1 MKWLFFFL
9 GNRNFIRSRDR
20 DMTIIALRVLARIL
34 FLLHAEQE
42 AADKDIKQGCV
53 WPKLSSQKMTF
64 FFVKRETPILF
75 SVNCEIERTNLFSV
89 KHDLD
94 LFLPRS

>member
-1 MKWLFFFL
+1 
-9 GNRNFIRSRDR
+9 
-20 DMTIIALRVLARIL
+20 MTIIALRVLARIL

-64 FFVKRETPILF
+64 FFVKREMPILF
-75 SVNCEIERTNLFSV
+75 PVNCEIERTANLFSV
-89 KHDLD
+89 KPDID
-94 LFLPRS
+94 SFLPRS